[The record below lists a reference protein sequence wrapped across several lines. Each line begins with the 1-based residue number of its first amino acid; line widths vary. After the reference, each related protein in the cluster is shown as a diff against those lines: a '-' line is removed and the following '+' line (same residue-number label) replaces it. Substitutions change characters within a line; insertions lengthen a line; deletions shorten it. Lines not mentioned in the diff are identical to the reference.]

1 MFNKPYRK
9 AVKAYLDDEGIFM
22 MLREEAFRSRRS
34 ISQMINYL
42 LKERYKPAIEATEKK
57 SIPEKK
63 DAANPV
69 ISKVPP
75 LYPAW
80 SGDKTTDFENQLSR
94 KGKEFNLL

>member
-1 MFNKPYRK
+1 MFNNKPYRK
-9 AVKAYLDDEGIFM
+9 AVKAYLDDEDIFM

-34 ISQMINYL
+34 ISQMLNYL

-57 SIPEKK
+57 NIPEKK

-69 ISKVPP
+69 ISKVP
-75 LYPAW
+75 LRPAW

>member
-1 MFNKPYRK
+1 MFNNKPYRK
-9 AVKAYLDDEGIFM
+9 AVKAYLDDEDIFM
-22 MLREEAFRSRRS
+22 MLRKEAFNCRRS

-63 DAANPV
+63 DANPV
-69 ISKVPP
+69 ISKVP
-75 LYPAW
+75 LRPAW